1 MEENEVIINVPLSD
15 FGTTD
20 FTPITE
26 IPLNGEKVEVEEE
39 KVEEAKAPENVE
51 EHKEVIAEVTTKET
65 TPEYIEL
72 DLLSK
77 AEELLGSEYL
87 DELLVND
94 IPAREYITDVDTL
107 LDLVQEK
114 HKEELATLKESSVS
128 LTNLDQ
134 IQKDIVNIVA
144 KGGNPTELL
153 ILQKDYLQPLSD
165 IDIETEEG
173 QIEAIRI
180 DLEDKGN
187 SEDMI
192 DILIE
197 GFKAKGI
204 LEDKGIEAKEALD
217 KKYKSKIEE
226 VARQEQERLVN
237 LEKQHKQYVK
247 NISSALKA
255 KGYND
260 KTVKEFKEFATE
272 VKSLGENSTARMTE
286 MDAKYLELRNNP
298 ETVIDLIL
306 YFKNPEEFKKSVSKQ
321 EVTKTHIENAKKIVI
336 SRTGKTSSSK
346 TAYEQRL
353 ENNNGIIAE
362 IPLK

>member
-1 MEENEVIINVPLSD
+1 MEENDVIVNVPLED

-20 FTPITE
+20 FTTIAE
-26 IPLNGEKVEVEEE
+26 LPLDD
-39 KVEEAKAPENVE
+39 KVEEKQEPIKEVKEDKQE
-51 EHKEVIAEVTTKET
+51 ELEEVIAEIATQEA
-65 TPEYIEL
+65 PEYSEV
-72 DLLSK
+72 DLIAK
-77 AEELLGSEYL
+77 AEEVLGADYL
-87 DELLVND
+87 DGLEVNGV
-94 IPAREYITDVDTL
+94 PAKEYITDFDTL
-107 LDLVQEK
+107 LDLINEK
-114 HKEELATLKESSVS
+114 HKEELNSIKETSVS
-128 LTNLDQ
+128 LANLDQ
-134 IQKDIVNIVA
+134 VQKDIVNIVA

-217 KKYKSKIEE
+217 KKYKDRIDK
-226 VARQEQERLVN
+226 VAKQEQDRLDN
-237 LEKQHKQYVK
+237 LQKQHKQYVK
-247 NISSALKA
+247 DIASALKA

-260 KTVKEFKEFATE
+260 KAVKEFKEFATE

-298 ETVIDLIL
+298 ETAIDLIL
-306 YFKNPEEFKKSVSKQ
+306 YFNNPEEFKKTVSKQ
-321 EVTKTHIENAKKIVI
+321 EVTKSHIETAKKIVI
-336 SRTGKTSSSK
+336 SRTGKNSSSSK
-346 TAYEQRL
+346 TAYEQKL
-353 ENNNGIIAE
+353 ERKDGIIAE
-362 IPLK
+362 IPL